1 MVKWSISTKFGDK
14 GNTSVMFGRKVPK
27 HNLRVD
33 AYGSVDELN
42 AALGLIRA
50 AVKDNA
56 LKEEILRI
64 QKHMFQINKELA
76 TTLYDNISYDKKD
89 NKDLIGE
96 THISFIQ
103 NRINEIQEKYDLD
116 MGWSIPGE
124 NWNSALFELARTICR
139 RAERTVV
146 ALDNNKLLENRDILI
161 YLNRLS
167 DMLWLLARKEE
178 ISGKK

>member
-50 AVKDNA
+50 AVTDND

-64 QKHMFQINKELA
+64 QKDMFQINKELA

-96 THISFIQ
+96 SHIDFIQ
-103 NRINEIQEKYDLD
+103 DRINEIQEKYDLN